1 MNAEN
6 SIKIVPA
13 GSGRAAEDKSENY
26 LLLAKIIV

>member
-13 GSGRAAEDKSENY
+13 GSGQAGQDKSEIY
-26 LLLAKIIV
+26 LWLAKTIV